1 MDKQITQLI
10 ELDQFVGDEYVVV
23 ASEKY
28 ADNYKVKA
36 KDLVGEFVDEFITVD
51 DHLSETSINPVQNRV
66 ITAEL
71 KKIDERLDNLDGGN
85 NGEGGNDNPG
95 TGGGSGSGSGSGSS
109 NYNFNLAVASVE
121 TETLE
126 PGKSANVRITDL
138 GVDNTNT
145 KNLAFKFSIP
155 RGADGKGGSGDADDN
170 GGESFGYRTVF
181 AFKSSKTKPAKP
193 VGGHWDVTT
202 NIVTYPTGWS
212 PGDDLERPV
221 WMSNATFDYKGIVQD
236 WTDPFEVSGS
246 DGEGGSEQPN
256 DGADSKAKEFIY
268 KQTVKEE
275 TPEVPSNN
283 KAQDDYVPSA
293 EGWNDHPNGVS
304 EKILCEWVCTRDWDK
319 TQLQWSDWN
328 GPVLW
333 SKYGVNG
340 KDGDGVEYIYQRTST
355 NTRPTTPGTEPAEHS
370 PVTDFQE
377 REFIPKKADSDEN
390 EWTDNPL
397 DVTADLPYEW
407 VSIRKFNWSDQQ
419 WGLFQE
425 PTIWAKYGKDGGEGI
440 ATFKSLVFCRTNKTP
455 IAPEANQDGGSY
467 SNPVPTSAVRVTDSE
482 GNITVINTY
491 WEDGIP
497 TGTEQIWM
505 TSRIF
510 SADGKLPQQ
519 DHWTTPQAMSDTADF
534 EVMYSPNIERVNLP
548 DGFKKNGTDIDPT
561 WEYNANQTGWY
572 DDANE
577 WGSSPT
583 VWMATNQAKNGIWQ
597 GWQIFKVL
605 GEKGADGTSINILG
619 SFDSYEALEQARL
632 NSTLPGNNPPLVG
645 DSYLVNGDIYIWDGD
660 SWVNGGN
667 IKGAP
672 GKGIVAT
679 NYRYAISQHNVY
691 NSSYPI
697 TGEWLAYSP
706 STDPINKY
714 LWKETV
720 IKYGYVDD
728 DATDDITYYEIIGT
742 HGDRGIDGDTTEYI
756 YILTKDNYSVPKL
769 PTSSDSI
776 DTNIKGNWTDDPQDV
791 NITYPYQ
798 WISERTRSYDDT
810 TNKMVW
816 SAYSTPAIW
825 NTYAEDGRGIQ
836 KVNTQYNASKLNA
849 GVDGSTS
856 SNNLYGSWTETSPA
870 TTATYPFLW
879 KRTQIV
885 FTDNTSTD
893 WTYEMIGALGDPGI
907 DGISVQYAYLLTEAK
922 TSIPTA
928 PSGDV
933 EGKETPGEW
942 SDDPLYLG
950 VYNEGTS
957 SEITYKFQWVSERT
971 GSNGNWSDWS
981 TPTIWSELYPG
992 TYLHIK
998 YSNDMENFTT
1008 NNDVGKYIGTL
1019 VDYNEG
1025 DSGEFD
1031 DYTWRKFQG
1040 DDGFGREYIFQLGGE
1055 DAPYIG
1061 NLTSENWEQYVP
1073 YGWSPDPLSP
1083 TADKPRCWAC
1093 HRNYRNGEWYA
1104 WAGNSTTNYEY
1115 AYLFSMYAESIP
1127 GETGSQG
1134 PIVYPAGYFE
1144 PNKTYTQD
1152 IVNGVV
1158 RATPYVI
1165 DTTNKTIYI
1174 LNTSSYTSSAYPSK
1188 DSTGSWIEAEMFEA
1202 IYTDILLANNALVGS
1217 AVFNGD
1223 YMFSQNGNGQY
1234 KDFDG
1239 SKIYKEG
1246 SPFDPAWCVNLVT
1259 GEQWSG
1265 TGAVYFAADGSGYLA
1280 NKKISWGADGT
1291 LKLPASGYVSATY
1304 KEHSLTRGELIVNF
1318 NISSGTILGETSHV
1332 RIIGSNDGINAVRIL
1347 DQGKLTMPA
1356 GKTISFG
1363 DVGYTYVLL
1372 EVDGEIIA
1380 KCESQLSDIKKKTFT
1395 VNDDTSDG
1403 GIDIVSVAANRYEAG
1418 YPTVTFVGDSA
1429 TVAVLVE
1436 NTHPFNDVT
1445 FNIRLSN
1452 CTYNDSQ
1459 SSISL
1464 KLNAGESKLFAFT
1477 TLSTVNES
1485 SITISQTA

>member
-1 MDKQITQLI
+1 MDKQITQLVEI
-10 ELDQFVGDEYVVV
+10 NQFVGDECIVL
-23 ASEKY
+23 ASAEH

-36 KDLVGEFVDEFITVD
+36 KDLVGEFISDFVAID
-51 DHLSETSINPVQNRV
+51 DHLSETSTNPVQNNV
-66 ITAEL
+66 ITTEL
-71 KKIDERLDNLDGGN
+71 KRIDEQLSHLDNNNSN
-85 NGEGGNDNPG
+85 NGV
-95 TGGGSGSGSGSGSS
+95 
-109 NYNFNLAVASVE
+109 FNLSIASVE

-126 PGKSANVRITDL
+126 PGKKAKVKITDL

-145 KNLAFKFSIP
+145 KNLAFVFSIP
-155 RGADGKGGSGDADDN
+155 KGANGKDGSSNTDDN
-170 GGESFGYRTVF
+170 NDAESFGYRTVF

-193 VGGHWDVTT
+193 TGGHWDVTT
-202 NIVTYPTGWS
+202 NVVAYPVGWS
-212 PGDDLERPV
+212 TGDNLEKPV
-221 WMSNATFDYKGIVQD
+221 WMSNATFDHEGIVQD

-246 DGEGGSEQPN
+246 DGKDGVDGQPSDN
-256 DGADSKAKEFIY
+256 TDSKAKEFIY
-268 KQTVKEE
+268 KQTVQEE
-275 TPEVPSNN
+275 SPKTPANN
-283 KAQDDYVPSA
+283 KTINNYVPVT
-293 EGWNDHPNGVS
+293 EGWSNYPNGVS
-304 EKILCEWVCTRDWDK
+304 EEIQCEWVCTRDWDK

-328 GPVLW
+328 GPALW

-355 NTRPTTPGTEPAEHS
+355 NTRPTTPGTEPAAHS
-370 PVTDFQE
+370 SVTNFQE

-497 TGTEQIWM
+497 TGNEQIWM

-519 DHWTTPQAMSDTADF
+519 AYWTTPQPISDTVDF

-548 DGFKKNGTDIDPT
+548 DGFKKNGTNIDSE
-561 WEYNANQTGWY
+561 WEDKANISGWY
-572 DDANE
+572 NDANE
-577 WGSSPT
+577 WESGST

-605 GEKGADGTSINILG
+605 GEKGANGTSVNILG
-619 SFDSYEALEQARL
+619 SFDSYGQLIESITDP
-632 NSTLPGNNPPLVG
+632 NIG
-645 DSYLVNGDIYIWDGD
+645 DSYLINGDIYIWDGD

-679 NYRYAISQHNVY
+679 NYRYAISQYNIY

-697 TGEWLAYSP
+697 TGEWVAYSP

-720 IKYGYVDD
+720 IKYGYVGD

-742 HGDRGIDGDTTEYI
+742 HGDKGIDGDTTEYI
-756 YILTKDNYSVPKL
+756 YILTKNDYPIPEI
-769 PTSSDSI
+769 PTSSNSI
-776 DTNIKGNWTDDPQDV
+776 NTNVKGNWTDDPQDV
-791 NITYPYQ
+791 SVTYPYQ
-798 WISERTRSYDDT
+798 WISERTRSYDAT

-849 GVDGSTS
+849 GVDSSTS
-856 SNNLYGSWTETSPA
+856 SNNLYGSWIETSPA

-893 WTYEMIGALGDPGI
+893 WTYEMIGALGDPGV
-907 DGISVQYAYLLTEAK
+907 DGNSTQYAYLLTETK

-957 SEITYKFQWVSERT
+957 SERTYKFQWVSERT
-971 GSNGNWSDWS
+971 GNNGRWSNWS

-1008 NNDVGKYIGTL
+1008 NNGEDVGKYIGTL

-1025 DSGEFD
+1025 DSGEFN

-1040 DDGFGREYIFQLGGE
+1040 DDGFGREYIFQLGNDYNNPPRVPTDNKQE
-1055 DAPYIG
+1055 
-1061 NLTSENWEQYVP
+1061 EQYKP
-1073 YGWSPDPLSP
+1073 TNWNLNPLTP
-1083 TADKPRCWAC
+1083 TANNKYCWCC
-1093 HRNYRNGEWYA
+1093 HRDYKDNIWGTWV
-1104 WAGNSTTNYEY
+1104 GNSTNTSR

-1127 GETGSQG
+1127 GETGSRG
-1134 PIVYPAGYFE
+1134 PIVYPAGYYV
-1144 PNKTYTQD
+1144 PNTTYEQD

-1165 DTTNKTIYI
+1165 DRTNKKIYI
-1174 LNTSSYTSSAYPSK
+1174 LNTSPYTSSAYPSN
-1188 DSTGSWIEAEMFEA
+1188 DDTGSWIEAKMFEA

-1246 SPFDPAWCVNLVT
+1246 SPFDPAWCINLVT

-1291 LKLPASGYVSATY
+1291 LKLPPTGNINCSVYEYGFGINYANIDFSAASGGGNYEANVTLTGYQTTAATTGEILFENDVMLPYGSSVS
-1304 KEHSLTRGELIVNF
+1304 V
-1318 NISSGTILGETSHV
+1318 
-1332 RIIGSNDGINAVRIL
+1332 GSNATLFKKYDLKVNGEVVATLEKNVTNPEVKDFDWVSYTSSFTIELVDVVADRHQINGNYLQYIGDSCTIKVRVKNVTTGTAKFKFDYVNL
-1347 DQGKLTMPA
+1347 SGV
-1356 GKTISFG
+1356 
-1363 DVGYTYVLL
+1363 DVST
-1372 EVDGEIIA
+1372 
-1380 KCESQLSDIKKKTFT
+1380 KTFT
-1395 VNDDTSDG
+1395 AGQSEEYSFTTTSD
-1403 GIDIVSVAANRYEAG
+1403 
-1418 YPTVTFVGDSA
+1418 
-1429 TVAVLVE
+1429 
-1436 NTHPFNDVT
+1436 
-1445 FNIRLSN
+1445 
-1452 CTYNDSQ
+1452 
-1459 SSISL
+1459 SSIYVL
-1464 KLNAGESKLFAFT
+1464 QGY
-1477 TLSTVNES
+1477 
-1485 SITISQTA
+1485 